1 MQYGFTCL
9 ECLIRMELDR
19 IREQTDSEKRLA
31 CAKAFFGVLAN
42 APEGVAPPFLVPAF
56 DAVYDRYFG
65 GETDPQR
72 ILTQRAGEIMLER
85 LPAAREAVFGAEDP
99 LYAAL
104 QYSRIGNYI
113 DFAAFGSQV
122 DFGHLDELLAGVRS
136 RPIDEGEYCHF
147 RDDLAAANSFLLITD
162 NAGEIVLDRLVLE
175 VLRRDYPGLDLTV
188 CVRGGPALNDALRE
202 DAEAAGI
209 PALARVVDNGSC
221 IGGMELGSL
230 SAESREALDGASVIL
245 AKGQANLETMLGC
258 GYNVYYLFLCKCARF
273 REMFGVPAMT
283 GMFLNDRRAQVDDPL
298 R

>member
-9 ECLIRMELDR
+9 ECLMKMELDR
-19 IREQTDSEKRLA
+19 VRSQADSEKRLA
-31 CAKAFFGVLAN
+31 CAKEFFGVLAN

-65 GETDPQR
+65 GEEDPQR
-72 ILTQRAGEIMLER
+72 VLKQRSGEIMLAR
-85 LPAAREAVFGAEDP
+85 LPAVREAVFAAADP

-122 DFGHLDELLAGVRS
+122 DFGRLDELLAGACTH
-136 RPIDEGEYCHF
+136 PIDGVEYRHF
-147 RDDLAAANSFLLITD
+147 RDDLAAAKNFLLITD

-175 VLRRDYPGLDLTV
+175 VLRRDYPNLDLTV

-202 DAEAAGI
+202 DAEVAGI
-209 PALARVVDNGSC
+209 PTLARVVDNGSC

-230 SAESREALDGASVIL
+230 SAEAREALDEASVIL

-258 GYNVYYLFLCKCARF
+258 GYNIYYLFLCKCARF
-273 REMFGVPAMT
+273 TEMFAVPAMT
-283 GMFLNDRRAQVDDPL
+283 GMFLNDRRARIDDPL